1 METLG
6 LAGGDCVRCDGEV
19 GEGEGE
25 RTVIIMII
33 SSDLLSNRAFEL
45 RLAKAVNVERKS

>member
-1 METLG
+1 METFG
-6 LAGGDCVRCDGEV
+6 LAGGDCVRCDCEV

-33 SSDLLSNRAFEL
+33 PSDLLSIRSFT
-45 RLAKAVNVERKS
+45 S

>member
-1 METLG
+1 METFG

-25 RTVIIMII
+25 RTVIIII
-33 SSDLLSNRAFEL
+33 
-45 RLAKAVNVERKS
+45 

>member
-1 METLG
+1 METFG

-19 GEGEGE
+19 GEDEGE

-33 SSDLLSNRAFEL
+33 LSDLLSIRSL
-45 RLAKAVNVERKS
+45 TS